1 MDRMKQLAVL
11 RGIARYEFRMQ
22 VRRRSVW
29 VIMLGVGLLVLLGG
43 RPDRYTCTF
52 IYDAQLGRLNCDPVP
67 VSALEAV
74 VTWAISVNSLLP
86 LGLGI
91 LLADRLPR
99 DEHLILND
107 LFAGLPVPTG
117 LRLLGKYLGATLA
130 TLLPIVLV
138 FAFGLLYILVFWH
151 DTAVLPQAL
160 AAFGLINLPGVLFV
174 AAFSLVCPLVMPVP
188 VYQVLCTGYWFWGN
202 LLPPGVFGIPTLSAT
217 ILTPQGQVR
226 AGYFYGI
233 GARGPKAAIQ
243 PLLGAASVALLLL
256 CAALVLAGAWRY
268 LLWRRARE

>member
-1 MDRMKQLAVL
+1 MNQLAVL

-29 VIMLGVGLLVLLGG
+29 VIMLGMGLLTLLIG
-43 RPDRYTCTF
+43 RPERYV
-52 IYDAQLGRLNCDPVP
+52 YDSHLEPAVP
-67 VSALEAV
+67 ITTLEAV
-74 VTWAISVNSLLP
+74 ITWAVAVNTLLP

-99 DEHLILND
+99 DEHLILTD
-107 LFAGLPVPTG
+107 LFAGLPVPTS

-130 TLLPIVLV
+130 ALLPIVLV
-138 FAFGLLYILVFWH
+138 FAFGLLFILVFWH

-188 VYQVLCTGYWFWGN
+188 VYQVLYTGYWFWGN
-202 LLPPGVFGIPTLSAT
+202 LLAPGVFGIPTLSAT
-217 ILTPQGQVR
+217 ILTPQGEVR
-226 AGYFYGI
+226 ARYFYGI
-233 GARGPKAAIQ
+233 SLRGLTPAAIH
-243 PLLGAASVALLLL
+243 PFFGVASIALLLL
-256 CAALVLAGAWRY
+256 CAALALIGAWRY

>member
-1 MDRMKQLAVL
+1 MDRMMQLAVL

-29 VIMLGVGLLVLLGG
+29 VVMLGMGLLVLLAS
-43 RPDRYTCTF
+43 RPDPY
-52 IYDAQLGRLNCDPVP
+52 IYDSQHHHYLPVT
-67 VSALEAV
+67 ALEAV
-74 VTWAISVNSLLP
+74 VTWAISVNTLLP

-99 DEHLILND
+99 DEHLILTD
-107 LFAGLPVPTG
+107 LFAGLPIPTS

-130 TLLPIVLV
+130 ALLPIVLV
-138 FAFGLLYILVFWH
+138 FAFGLLFILLLWH
-151 DTAVLPQAL
+151 DAAVLPQAL

-188 VYQVLCTGYWFWGN
+188 VYQVLYTGYWFWGN
-202 LLPPGVFGIPTLSAT
+202 LLPPGIFGIPTLSAT

-233 GARGPKAAIQ
+233 GARVPNPAEIQ
-243 PLLGAASVALLLL
+243 PLLGAASVVLLLA
-256 CAALVLAGAWRY
+256 CAVAALYAAHWLLAWRE
-268 LLWRRARE
+268 RRR